1 MKNDLDKN
9 SLPMKLRANDIKKYF
24 NISLST
30 IWYFVRENKLNAKK
44 ISPRITVFD
53 RDEVLELF
61 NGK

>member
-1 MKNDLDKN
+1 MKNDLN
-9 SLPMKLRANDIKKYF
+9 SYGLPVKLRAKDIKKHF
-24 NISLST
+24 SVSLST
-30 IWYFVRENKLNAKK
+30 IWHYVRQNKLNAKK